1 MFSFVEKFYSN
12 KDIEQALPQLQDAIT
27 KKLSVKQC
35 SIENGKLCFALKHQD
50 GLSRN
55 SFRPKVEIRAIKGEK
70 VTLLHAH
77 FALQGFAQV
86 GVLIYLAMAGLL
98 ELVVFGIFLA
108 GNLSTPLLLLLPV
121 GLGAFA
127 CLLAWCALRASAKS
141 VTRIISNEGW
151 KKA

>member
-77 FALQGFAQV
+77 FALQGFVQV
-86 GVLIYLAMAGLL
+86 GLLVYLAMAGLM
-98 ELVVFGIFLA
+98 EMFMFGMCLA
-108 GNLSTPLLLLLPV
+108 GVLASPFLLLIPV
-121 GLGAFA
+121 GMGLFA
-127 CLLAWCALRASAKS
+127 CALAWCGLRASAKG